1 MKRSSIL
8 FGLAVSLA
16 LIPIVTNEKVLGKAE
31 VIIQQK
37 NQENIVKPSALGSIE
52 TRNEKI
58 TINRNKTYTIRN
70 KDGDVVA
77 QDITLE
83 ELQAKN
89 PELYKTIKDSIAGE
103 VLMMRTN
110 IPSDR

>member
-1 MKRSSIL
+1 MKRSIL

-16 LIPIVTNEKVLGKAE
+16 LITIVTSGKVLGKTE
-31 VIIQQK
+31 VIVQQK
-37 NQENIVKPSALGSIE
+37 NQSNISQPSALGSIE
-52 TRNEKI
+52 TRNEQI
-58 TINRNKTYTIRN
+58 TINSNKTYTIHN
-70 KDGDVVA
+70 KDGEVVA

-83 ELQAKN
+83 ELQTKN
-89 PELYKTIKDSIAGE
+89 PELYETIKDSIAGE

>member
-1 MKRSSIL
+1 MKRSIL

-16 LIPIVTNEKVLGKAE
+16 LIPIITNGKVLGKAE
-31 VIIQQK
+31 VIVQQN
-37 NQENIVKPSALGSIE
+37 NQVNISQPSVLGSIE
-52 TRNEKI
+52 TRDRQI
-58 TINRNKTYTIRN
+58 TINRNKTYTIHN
-70 KDGDVVA
+70 KNGEVLA

-89 PELYKTIKDSIAGE
+89 PELYNTIKDSIAGD
-103 VLMMRTN
+103 LWMMRTN